1 VASVHLGVVEL
12 HRDGERYLE
21 PTLAIAAPGKEG
33 IIIDTTVLIY
43 DAVKLCTCNGRC
55 AKYHR
60 LLVSYLLAVGATL
73 EGDGIVVATKLLEII
88 VIRYVASADAAFG
101 IVYYHV
107 DGQTVELVQ
116 FAILWQQVE
125 LVYISSRPPQAPAQ
139 QLIELQAIALA
150 HLAQLGN
157 IKRLD
162 ECDHRHRRLHPHLE
176 RPSTAGFIRVYFL
189 FHRFYL
195 YFLRCKDSEC

>member
-1 VASVHLGVVEL
+1 M
-12 HRDGERYLE
+12 
-21 PTLAIAAPGKEG
+21 
-33 IIIDTTVLIY
+33 IY

-125 LVYISSRPPQAPAQ
+125 LVYWVTSNVLTSVTIGTGDFIHIWNAHARLVSLGFTSCFIVSIYTFCAAK
-139 QLIELQAIALA
+139 ITIADETTK
-150 HLAQLGN
+150 HFWGN
-157 IKRLD
+157 SVDL
-162 ECDHRHRRLHPHLE
+162 
-176 RPSTAGFIRVYFL
+176 
-189 FHRFYL
+189 
-195 YFLRCKDSEC
+195 